1 MCQLTP
7 VPNLAHVKTQ
17 VPARRQLSSYVKMA
31 CKAGNALLLALLASA
46 QPPPPPPD
54 TDLLLPQSDPH
65 DGPRGLQ
72 HRDTP
77 VEARRTW
84 ASLRFRGNWGML
96 TGGRGNTGV
105 PPDLPDLTSH
115 DLCAYARGPHRVT
128 IGAKG
133 PGWPHGEDGQGVER
147 TIDGSMFRE
156 PSMRGVPP
164 EESEWGEVAPDRSV
178 TWGP

>member
-1 MCQLTP
+1 
-7 VPNLAHVKTQ
+7 
-17 VPARRQLSSYVKMA
+17 MA
-31 CKAGNALLLALLASA
+31 TRDYELGAVSLDPTLL
-46 QPPPPPPD
+46 PD